1 MYVINHLGPKSVVE
15 VLQIKY
21 NKECLDNSDECTVSL
36 RHVTTVD
43 SPLFDRYAL
52 NDLVE
57 GMNQSEIYITR
68 DN

>member
-21 NKECLDNSDECTVSL
+21 NEACLDNSDECPVSL
-36 RHVTTVD
+36 HYVTTVD

-57 GMNQSEIYITR
+57 GMDQSEIYITR